1 MTVDTEVLE
10 ACADILDQAS
20 NVTLASTANQIAH
33 LSYLAAPEQE
43 RVEVRHEDG
52 TVSLEW
58 ETTECVDCGEEIEE
72 GRLELA
78 KIRCKRCQ
86 EILEKKRRGNFR
98 VRQ

>member
-33 LSYLAAPEQE
+33 LSFLAAPEQIQN
-43 RVEVRHEDG
+43 EDG
-52 TVSLEW
+52 TWPV
-58 ETTECVDCGEEIEE
+58 TECVDCGEEIEE

-98 VRQ
+98 VSQ

>member
-33 LSYLAAPEQE
+33 LSYLAAPEQ
-43 RVEVRHEDG
+43 VRNEDG
-52 TVSLEW
+52 TWPV
-58 ETTECVDCGEEIEE
+58 TECVDCGDEIEE

-98 VRQ
+98 VSQ

>member
-43 RVEVRHEDG
+43 RDAEGNWQV
-52 TVSLEW
+52 
-58 ETTECVDCGEEIEE
+58 TECLDCGEEIEE
-72 GRLELA
+72 GRLNLG
-78 KIRCKRCQ
+78 KVRCLRCQ
-86 EILEKKRRGNFR
+86 ETLEKKRRGNFR
-98 VRQ
+98 VSQ

>member
-33 LSYLAAPEQE
+33 LSYLAAPEQIQN
-43 RVEVRHEDG
+43 EDG
-52 TVSLEW
+52 TWPV
-58 ETTECVDCGEEIEE
+58 TECVDCGYEIEV

-86 EILEKKRRGNFR
+86 ETLEKKRRGNFR
-98 VRQ
+98 VSQ

>member
-33 LSYLAAPEQE
+33 LSFLAAPEQV

-52 TVSLEW
+52 TVTLEW
-58 ETTECVDCGEEIEE
+58 PEKECIDCGRDIEE
-72 GRLELA
+72 GRLNLG
-78 KIRCKRCQ
+78 KVRCLRCQ
-86 EILEKKRRGNFR
+86 ETLEKKRRGNFR
-98 VRQ
+98 VSQ

>member
-1 MTVDTEVLE
+1 MTVDVEVLE

-33 LSYLAAPEQE
+33 LSYLAAPEQIQN
-43 RVEVRHEDG
+43 EDG
-52 TVSLEW
+52 TWPV
-58 ETTECVDCGEEIEE
+58 TECTSCGNDIEV

-86 EILEKKRRGNFR
+86 EILENKRRGNFR
-98 VRQ
+98 VSQ

>member
-33 LSYLAAPEQE
+33 LSHLAAPEQIQN
-43 RVEVRHEDG
+43 EDG
-52 TVSLEW
+52 TWPV
-58 ETTECVDCGEEIEE
+58 TECVSCGHDIEE

-98 VRQ
+98 VSQ

>member
-33 LSYLAAPEQE
+33 LSHLAAPEQ
-43 RVEVRHEDG
+43 VQNEDG
-52 TVSLEW
+52 TWPV
-58 ETTECVDCGEEIEE
+58 TECISCGCDIEL

-78 KIRCKRCQ
+78 KVRCLRCQ
-86 EILEKKRRGNFR
+86 ETLEKKRRGNFR
-98 VRQ
+98 VSQ

>member
-33 LSYLAAPEQE
+33 LSYLAAPEQ
-43 RVEVRHEDG
+43 VQNEDG
-52 TVSLEW
+52 TW
-58 ETTECVDCGEEIEE
+58 HTTECISCGNDIEE
-72 GRLELA
+72 GRVALGRV
-78 KIRCKRCQ
+78 RCLRCQ

-98 VRQ
+98 VSQ

>member
-33 LSYLAAPEQE
+33 LSHLAAPEQ
-43 RVEVRHEDG
+43 VQNEDG
-52 TVSLEW
+52 TW
-58 ETTECVDCGEEIEE
+58 PTTECVDCDSEIEE
-72 GRLELA
+72 GRLNLG
-78 KIRCKRCQ
+78 KVRCIRCQ

-98 VRQ
+98 VSQ